1 MAAFDVFIKV
11 GSMEANGGQRQG
23 ADSNIGH
30 CICVDS
36 NGGHYIGAD
45 SNAHAHQPPHDWY
58 AGGTSGKETT
68 QASRGTFSL
77 TQRDYSS

>member
-11 GSMEANGGQRQG
+11 SSMEANGQRQG

-45 SNAHAHQPPHDWY
+45 CPHMLISLRTI
-58 AGGTSGKETT
+58 GTLVVLL
-68 QASRGTFSL
+68 A
-77 TQRDYSS
+77 RDYSS

>member
-11 GSMEANGGQRQG
+11 GSMEANGGQRPG

-45 SNAHAHQPPHDWY
+45 CNAHAHQPPLVLVR
-58 AGGTSGKETT
+58 
-68 QASRGTFSL
+68 SRV
-77 TQRDYSS
+77 QRVCLLPINP